1 MDDTTCNDIDLWK
14 AFLRGETSAFAQVY
28 RHFYP
33 LLYSYGMRMVGN
45 RELIADT
52 IQDLFVKLI
61 LNCRHLQPTDN
72 PKAYLL
78 RAFRNKLLD
87 SMQQFRPTEQVEAY
101 REFMP
106 LSEEITGSLFAKD
119 DKDWINERKLAQ
131 SIARLP
137 ARQREILY
145 LYYIKE
151 FGHKEIALILDMN
164 LQSCRNLLSR
174 TLAHLR
180 QSFFSGAG
188 PDKFIFIF
196 LHFLLFF

>member
-1 MDDTTCNDIDLWK
+1 MINTMADTTRNDIDLWN
-14 AFLRGETSAFAQVY
+14 AFLRGDTSAFAQVY
-28 RHFYP
+28 RRFYP
-33 LLYSYGMRMVGN
+33 LLYSYGIRMAGN
-45 RELIADT
+45 RELVTDT

-61 LNCRHLQPTDN
+61 LNCKHLQPTDN

-87 SMQQFRPTEQVEAY
+87 TMKSFCPMEQVEGY
-101 REFMP
+101 QEFTP

-119 DKDWINERKLAQ
+119 DKDLVNERKLAK
-131 SIARLP
+131 SIASLP

-151 FGHKEIALILDMN
+151 FGYKEIASVLDMN

-174 TLAHLR
+174 TLARLR
-180 QSFFSGAG
+180 HHFFLAAA
-188 PDKFIFIF
+188 PDN
-196 LHFLLFF
+196 